1 MTTSFPEPY
10 RSNFR
15 LPPLEPD
22 MAFVYSRFAHFLAF
36 AAGAGL
42 SKYAPGTVGTLV
54 AFPIY
59 WLLQLLFDPVAL
71 LLIIDIFYYWYLGMW
86 NHWKSVERTRPFR
99 HGLGRNC
106 CVLACFIFFTEPLVV
121 ANQCVYLVSLF

>member
-10 RSNFR
+10 RSNFK

-59 WLLQLLFDPVAL
+59 WLLQILFDPIAL
-71 LLIIDIFYYWYLGMW
+71 LLLIY
-86 NHWKSVERTRPFR
+86 
-99 HGLGRNC
+99 
-106 CVLACFIFFTEPLVV
+106 IFFIIGIWACGITGKALDTGSSVV
-121 ANQCVYLVSLF
+121 ANQCVYLISFL